1 MKSCDTVRTLTRSH
15 TCLGSTHSLSLSL
28 SLTPSLSLS
37 LSLPLSV
44 SLSQLSLDFGK
55 DLETAIIMEYTK
67 EVYIIL
73 LWLVKIGLYEAT
85 STHTRIHNKST
96 SPYTTIHQ
104 RCQLVNHTPL
114 CHYPNQISLK
124 TKATKT
130 SQLSLSNLATNI
142 LPFPHAGKTLQ
153 IALAV
158 HVHVGYMYM

>member
-1 MKSCDTVRTLTRSH
+1 MVSKNRLIRGH
-15 TCLGSTHSLSLSL
+15 KHTHSSTQQKH
-28 SLTPSLSLS
+28 LTIP
-37 LSLPLSV
+37 PWTTMDHHTPKV
-44 SLSQLSLDFGK
+44 PTGK
-55 DLETAIIMEYTK
+55 P
-67 EVYIIL
+67 
-73 LWLVKIGLYEAT
+73 
-85 STHTRIHNKST
+85 H
-96 SPYTTIHQ
+96 
-104 RCQLVNHTPL
+104 PL